1 MKTKLLSTI
10 IIFTAVFFSLNAQ
23 TANSKTTSTRT
34 STQTKNN
41 VSQTAALVKNVTV
54 KTPGTFATLLTT
66 TDKLKVNHLK
76 INGSIDVRDIEVMNK
91 KMPALKTLDLSATS
105 IAGYEQSPENRLP
118 DYSFVSKESL
128 TKIILPANLTSI
140 GKSALAYTK
149 NLNEIILPE
158 TLTFIDEGAFS
169 FSGLNSVNIPDALS
183 TSVLSKFSWCQNLTK
198 ITVSADSKNFIIDN
212 DILYSKNM
220 DTLYMCPR
228 TKRIAFTELGI
239 DKMQNLKAIYHHAFN
254 NCKGL
259 TGTVAFPAQLEF
271 IGDYAFSQCDG
282 LTGTLTL
289 PVNLKKT
296 GKEAFNGCRGF
307 TGELKIPVGIT
318 EIEKGAFALCS
329 GFTGV
334 LQIPKGVSKI
344 GFQSFVW
351 CTGLSGLILPDG
363 LTEIDNLAFSECTG
377 LTGKLDIPGSV
388 KRIGKEAFKFCRKLT
403 RINIT
408 AKKSVNDPNLNGC
421 YIDTD
426 AFMGCE
432 YSVYVG
438 NRQNY

>member
-1 MKTKLLSTI
+1 MKTKLLSSI
-10 IIFTAVFFSLNAQ
+10 IIITAVFFSLNAQ
-23 TANSKTTSTRT
+23 TAKSKTTSTGT

-41 VSQTAALVKNVTV
+41 ASQTAALTKNVTV
-54 KTPGTFATLLTT
+54 KTPGTLASMLTATE
-66 TDKLKVNHLK
+66 KLKVNHLI
-76 INGSIDVRDIEVMNK
+76 INGPIDVRDIEVMNK
-91 KMPALKTLDLSATS
+91 NMPGLKILDLSATS
-105 IAGYEQSPENRLP
+105 IAGFEQSPENKLP
-118 DYSFVSKESL
+118 DYSFVSKVSL
-128 TKIILPANLTSI
+128 TKIILPENLTSI

-149 NLNEIILPE
+149 NLNEVLLPE

-169 FSGLNSVNIPDALS
+169 FSGLKSVNIPDMLNS
-183 TSVLSKFSWCQNLTK
+183 SFLSKFAWCENLTK
-198 ITVSADSKNFIIDN
+198 ISVSSESKNFRVEN
-212 DILYSKNM
+212 DILFSKNM
-220 DTLYMCPR
+220 DTLYMCPH
-228 TKRIAFTELGI
+228 TKKIAFSELGI
-239 DKMQNLKAIYHHAFN
+239 DKMQNLKTIYHHAFN

-259 TGTVAFPAQLEF
+259 TGTVAFPAHLEF
-271 IGDYAFSQCDG
+271 IGDYAFYRCDG

-289 PVNLKKT
+289 PDNLKKT

-307 TGELKIPVGIT
+307 TGELKIPAGMT

-334 LQIPKGVSKI
+334 LQIPKGVTTI

-351 CTGLSGLILPDG
+351 CTGLTGLILPDG
-363 LTEIDNLAFSECTG
+363 LTEIDNLAFAECTS

-388 KRIGKEAFKFCRKLT
+388 KRIGKEAFKYCRKLT
-403 RINIT
+403 RINIPV
-408 AKKSVNDPNLNGC
+408 KKSVNDPNLNGC